1 MEVFELPW
9 AQIGSMIT
17 VLVMLSPLIKPI
29 RQRLGDAFGDMF
41 TKEVVASVKEL
52 TAVVEKNYQESKT
65 VDAEIAKDLKATQ
78 KQTTAQNKAT
88 VKKLSELVIQ
98 CNVTNEVVDLHTK
111 QLEGLTALVKKESQT
126 IQEKQ

>member
-17 VLVMLSPLIKPI
+17 VIVMLSPLIKPI
-29 RQRLGDAFGDMF
+29 RHRLGDAFGDMF